1 MTNKTNI
8 EKVDRSKIRLDTLEN
23 GLESSNIKRMEA
35 LFSELPPEWIENF
48 AGKLNKDFDNLL
60 AKKWFDFKTAL
71 TSKVEN
77 PVWVV

>member
-35 LFSELPPEWIENF
+35 LFSELPPE
-48 AGKLNKDFDNLL
+48 
-60 AKKWFDFKTAL
+60 
-71 TSKVEN
+71 
-77 PVWVV
+77 